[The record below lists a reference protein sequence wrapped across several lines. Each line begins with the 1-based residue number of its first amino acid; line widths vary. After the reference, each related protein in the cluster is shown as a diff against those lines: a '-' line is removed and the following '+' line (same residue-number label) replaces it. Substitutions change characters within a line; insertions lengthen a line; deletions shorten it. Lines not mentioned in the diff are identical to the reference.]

1 MAQGQ
6 NILGP
11 QDGPLFYPVDGHPL
25 NAPEVR
31 LGDVV
36 RVAVNSLSVMQ
47 KEALV
52 TSARTGVTWRLA
64 SDEGAYL
71 DGHDEAPCPLSFFS
85 TGMVSATM
93 NEVLALAEQRGIAIK
108 NIRLI
113 QDNFYTMKGS
123 ALKGTMTGGARDV
136 HLEAQIECDA
146 DSAAVQALVADA
158 VAASPIS
165 GLVRTATNSLFSLSH
180 NGEYAGLGEANP
192 IPGPMVD
199 DATNQFATLTTRE
212 GNWDGIITKLDRM
225 TPQNENTAT
234 FAGGSLA
241 AEQDRLLHVRVF
253 CTLRD
258 DGVKQITQYLYN
270 PHGTVFQFLSDEVGI
285 GGEVRAPDA
294 ASYLAAG
301 IGFCFMTQIGRYAK
315 IVNRPL
321 DHYSIVQDAHFSLG
335 GASGGTGK
343 PGKTAPIETHVF
355 LQTKHGDEFA
365 SGALDMSEQTCFLH
379 ALCKAELKTRVRV
392 ARFDSNLVA

>member
-1 MAQGQ
+1 MARGE

-11 QDGPLFYPVDGHPL
+11 QKGPLFFPVAGQPL
-25 NAPEVR
+25 SAPENR
-31 LGDVV
+31 LGEAV

-93 NEVLALAEQRGIAIK
+93 NEVLALARQRGINIS

-113 QDNFYTMKGS
+113 QDSVYTMKGS

-136 HLEAQIECDA
+136 HLEAQIEADA
-146 DSAAVQALVADA
+146 DSATLQGLVNDA

-165 GLVRTATNSLFSLSH
+165 GLLREATESLFLLSH
-180 NGEYAGLGEANP
+180 NGDETELGKANA
-192 IPGPMVD
+192 IEGPELD
-199 DATNQFATLTTRE
+199 DATGAFAGIAPQDGDWGGVITR
-212 GNWDGIITKLDRM
+212 LDYM
-225 TPQNENTAT
+225 TPKNENTVT
-234 FAGGSLA
+234 YAGGSLA
-241 AEQDRLLHVRVF
+241 EEQDRLLHVRVF

-258 DGVKQITQYLYN
+258 DGTKEIIQYLYN
-270 PHGTVFQFLSDEVGI
+270 PHGTVFRFLSDEVDEDGTF
-285 GGEVRAPDA
+285 RAPDA
-294 ASYLAAG
+294 ATYLAAG

-315 IVNRPL
+315 IVNKPL
-321 DHYSIVQDAHFSLG
+321 DHYAIVQDTHFSLG
-335 GASGGTGK
+335 GASGGTGRRGATG
-343 PGKTAPIETHVF
+343 PVETHVF
-355 LQTKHGDEFA
+355 LA
-365 SGALDMSEQTCFLH
+365 SEHDDDHARATLDMSEQTCFLH
-379 ALCKAELKTRVRV
+379 ALCKAQLKTRVRIS
-392 ARFDSNLVA
+392 RFTPD